1 MSHHGRA
8 TCRETRMCGS
18 GRLRYLITML
28 LLAAGAPLLTIAHFF
43 RNHFL
48 RKDDSTYFC
57 QIFPLLSTAGTIL
70 MCFDYFEQ
78 ERFNASE
85 SIVSILP
92 PTRSTL
98 FMIPAHDSIAM
109 YLAIEPQS
117 SCFYVIAASKRNSEF
132 PTEAG
137 SKYLILG
144 AFPPG
149 ISLFGYDRT
158 TTDICYSRQHYGL
171 YYGYMLFPSTLRLI
185 LWVDIVSN

>member
-1 MSHHGRA
+1 MSYHGRA
-8 TCRETRMCGS
+8 TCRETRMCGP
-18 GRLRYLITML
+18 GRGLLRYLITML
-28 LLAAGAPLLTIAHFF
+28 LLAAGAPLLTIAHFS
-43 RNHFL
+43 RNHFF
-48 RKDDSTYFC
+48 RKDNSTYFR

-78 ERFNASE
+78 ERFDASE
-85 SIVSILP
+85 SIALISL

-117 SCFYVIAASKRNSEF
+117 SCSYVIAASKRNSEF
-132 PTEAG
+132 STEAG
-137 SKYLILG
+137 SKYLISG

-158 TTDICYSRQHYGL
+158 TTDICYYRQHCL
-171 YYGYMLFPSTLRLI
+171 YTT
-185 LWVDIVSN
+185 

>member
-1 MSHHGRA
+1 
-8 TCRETRMCGS
+8 MCGP
-18 GRLRYLITML
+18 GRGLLRYLITML
-28 LLAAGAPLLTIAHFF
+28 LLAAGAPLLTIAHFS
-43 RNHFL
+43 RNHFF
-48 RKDDSTYFC
+48 RKDNSTYFR

-78 ERFNASE
+78 ERFDASE
-85 SIVSILP
+85 SIVSISL

-117 SCFYVIAASKRNSEF
+117 SCSYVIAASKRNSEF
-132 PTEAG
+132 STEAG
-137 SKYLILG
+137 SKYLISG

-158 TTDICYSRQHYGL
+158 TTDICYYRQHCL
-171 YYGYMLFPSTLRLI
+171 YTT
-185 LWVDIVSN
+185 

>member
-1 MSHHGRA
+1 
-8 TCRETRMCGS
+8 MCGS

-28 LLAAGAPLLTIAHFF
+28 LLAAGAPLLALLFVEQGNNLTIAHFF

-57 QIFPLLSTAGTIL
+57 QIFLLLSTAGTIL

-78 ERFNASE
+78 ERFNAFE

-158 TTDICYSRQHYGL
+158 TTDICYSRKHYGL
-171 YYGYMLFPSTLRLI
+171 YYGYMLFL
-185 LWVDIVSN
+185 